1 MGNHNY
7 SRHEVDM
14 TAFFFFNDELE
25 MADLAIIPGTS
36 QTSAVD
42 CAKELLDKGLVPS
55 VLISGGV
62 NPKLDGQT
70 EANFLAAYA
79 SSISISK
86 NQLLLE
92 EHASNTFENAR
103 LSAQLC
109 QREGL
114 KPQKRLEKKSNFISH
129 DLRQHFNAVVDW
141 QICSCFTLQIRPN
154 QLCGGGKTNS
164 LLIVRVLSHSHARRV
179 LMTFEEHF
187 LPDTAFQIKSY
198 QDEKGVSPETW
209 TTDPSQ
215 KAILY
220 QELAK
225 IGHYYL
231 KNK

>member
-36 QTSAVD
+36 QTLAVD

-62 NPKLDGQT
+62 NSKLGGQT

-79 SSISISK
+79 SSIGISK

-114 KPQKRLEKKSNFISH
+114 KPQKVIL
-129 DLRQHFNAVVDW
+129 
-141 QICSCFTLQIRPN
+141 ICKN
-154 QLCGGGKTNS
+154 Y
-164 LLIVRVLSHSHARRV
+164 HARRV

-198 QDEKGVSPETW
+198 QDEKGVSPEMW
-209 TTDPSQ
+209 TTNPSQ

-231 KNK
+231 KNKR